1 MHQELTFIGLG
12 GGPLAPSPYVAH
24 PNPHRQAFTPQ
35 KYKLYE
41 GKGFDLLSNIVK
53 AN

>member
-24 PNPHRQAFTPQ
+24 PNTHRQAFTPQ
-35 KYKLYE
+35 KYKQKRTFWRHRE
-41 GKGFDLLSNIVK
+41 IQEKKI
-53 AN
+53 